1 MTDQHISLKYT
12 KDYIYLALN
21 IHPKIYVILMI
32 LALSFRRLLGLGFAA
47 VLTQSVIAEDLT
59 AAEANTI
66 VKEDVAAAQVMTEM
80 CPALIGKNAKLDAN
94 IQALIQTYLQDYSES
109 NMTLAKLQAD
119 AEYQS
124 VLAEAREAAKDTAK
138 EEQKV
143 VCQEALDLAL

>member
-1 MTDQHISLKYT
+1 MERFLIIEIDYLKNYFRIGGTASQFTSTRRFSFQAASL
-12 KDYIYLALN
+12 
-21 IHPKIYVILMI
+21 
-32 LALSFRRLLGLGFAA
+32 
-47 VLTQSVIAEDLT
+47 
-59 AAEANTI
+59 
-66 VKEDVAAAQVMTEM
+66 

-143 VCQEALDLAL
+143 VCQEALELAL

>member
-1 MTDQHISLKYT
+1 
-12 KDYIYLALN
+12 
-21 IHPKIYVILMI
+21 
-32 LALSFRRLLGLGFAA
+32 
-47 VLTQSVIAEDLT
+47 
-59 AAEANTI
+59 
-66 VKEDVAAAQVMTEM
+66 M

-138 EEQKV
+138 E
-143 VCQEALDLAL
+143 

>member
-32 LALSFRRLLGLGFAA
+32 LALPFRRLLSLGFAA

-109 NMTLAKLQAD
+109 NKLTKITNDAK
-119 AEYQS
+119 
-124 VLAEAREAAKDTAK
+124 RFF
-138 EEQKV
+138 
-143 VCQEALDLAL
+143 